1 MDLGLNAGIFVISGF
16 YFTKNKTERSVYN
29 VYRKDIALKAGTVF
43 GASSIEITAPSL
55 GQWQLFIAKRDVEKG
70 EWVVTNDY
78 IFAEQLIATWNKE
91 SSYTTE
97 LIKLDP
103 GNFVKIN
110 KNDNGIWDIEI
121 TSKKNTLISTITVT
135 DLFEA
140 ISNVEEALAI
150 SVGSIAQSQRPVM
163 LLLSGGVDSGLLCS
177 FLAAQQADVVA
188 VTIKTPWGDEL
199 EGATATAAHVGVPL
213 VTLELSKEDLLAGI
227 EPTLRWIQHDNVE
240 ITLIQLL
247 VTIAH
252 NYASSQGRDLV
263 TGMGSDL
270 LNSVSETGM
279 EASPDEQGLA
289 DRIINVSGS
298 GLLKTNALG
307 TAGNY
312 LIHHPYWQASTIA
325 AQLAVDQ
332 ILKSD
337 GTFEKYYLRKLAQR
351 RLPEK
356 IAFGYKTAIHQGSNL
371 EQGLSESLLPLTLD
385 EHIKQLWKAIAH

>member
-1 MDLGLNAGIFVISGF
+1 
-16 YFTKNKTERSVYN
+16 
-29 VYRKDIALKAGTVF
+29 
-43 GASSIEITAPSL
+43 
-55 GQWQLFIAKRDVEKG
+55 
-70 EWVVTNDY
+70 
-78 IFAEQLIATWNKE
+78 
-91 SSYTTE
+91 
-97 LIKLDP
+97 
-103 GNFVKIN
+103 
-110 KNDNGIWDIEI
+110 
-121 TSKKNTLISTITVT
+121 
-135 DLFEA
+135 
-140 ISNVEEALAI
+140 
-150 SVGSIAQSQRPVM
+150 
-163 LLLSGGVDSGLLCS
+163 
-177 FLAAQQADVVA
+177 
-188 VTIKTPWGDEL
+188 
-199 EGATATAAHVGVPL
+199 
-213 VTLELSKEDLLAGI
+213 
-227 EPTLRWIQHDNVE
+227 
-240 ITLIQLL
+240 LIQLL

-307 TAGNY
+307 TAGKY